1 MSGQE
6 RIFSAL
12 SGVDEALLERSE
24 KRAKHPARW
33 LGWGA
38 ALAACL
44 AVVIAVQAVSRGGA
58 DLPAVADV
66 PPAGGEQT
74 VPGGTN
80 APVEL
85 PEGEGQYHFLQF
97 RLDRK
102 QDAPGFSL
110 FVDEERYRV
119 YERDGTY
126 VICPRQTAEGLPE
139 CKLEIT
145 WTGTTPEEEAGNQES
160 RLGSLYENVRG
171 GHSAA
176 VESMWPP
183 PWDAY
188 ILWGDDGTDWDDAQR
203 LVWVVSDGRE
213 GSFVLSASY
222 FMEAT
227 EGHGAMFYD
236 IMGTFRP
243 EPEEGTPD
251 WRRALENAAE
261 ALLREALP
269 GGASVASI
277 DYSVAG
283 EGETAWAAVAV
294 RYRLGGEEPYE
305 ELTMELLCRDG
316 VWTQSP

>member
-6 RIFSAL
+6 RIFAAL
-12 SGVDEALLERSE
+12 SGVDEELLERSE
-24 KRAKHPARW
+24 KRAKRPARS
-33 LGWGA
+33 LSWGA

-58 DLPAVADV
+58 DLPAVVDT
-66 PPAGGEQT
+66 PPADEAA
-74 VPGGTN
+74 PGGTE

-110 FVDEERYRV
+110 FVDEERYRT

-126 VICPRQTAEGLPE
+126 VICPRQTPEGLPE

-145 WTGTTPEEEAGNQES
+145 WTGTPPEEEARNEEN
-160 RLGSLYENVRG
+160 RLGSLYENVWG
-171 GHSAA
+171 GQSAA

-188 ILWGDDGTDWDDAQR
+188 ILWGDNGTEWDDAQR
-203 LVWVVSDGRE
+203 LTWVVSDGRE

-236 IMGTFRP
+236 MMSTFQAEREVP
-243 EPEEGTPD
+243 A
-251 WRRALENAAE
+251 WRAALEAAAE
-261 ALLREALP
+261 TLIKEALP
-269 GGASVASI
+269 DGASVASI
-277 DYSVAG
+277 DYRVSG
-283 EGETAWAAVAV
+283 EGEEAQAAVTV
-294 RYRLGGEEPYE
+294 KYRLGSEEPYE
-305 ELTMELLCRDG
+305 TLALALSREDG
-316 VWTQSP
+316 AWCAGPDRP